1 VRYNSGKKTAEEIAL
16 PQTGEITALLAAL
29 KQGDA
34 LAESRLMTLL
44 YSDLHG
50 RARRYMQRER
60 RDHTLQPTA
69 LVHETFLRLT
79 RDRGLDLR
87 SRAHFLATASIVM
100 RRVLVDHARERAAA
114 KRPGVRPR
122 ARFDDILAAEH
133 PRLDDMLVLDEALTR
148 LAACDARQA
157 RVVELLF
164 FGGLTEEEAAGA
176 LGVSARTIKRTIKRD
191 WRNAR
196 AWLHSQLSGT
206 AS

>member
-1 VRYNSGKKTAEEIAL
+1 MSE
-16 PQTGEITALLAAL
+16 TGEITTLLAAL
-29 KQGDA
+29 KEGDT

-44 YSDLHG
+44 YKELHG
-50 RARRYMQRER
+50 RALRYMQRER

-79 RDRGLDLR
+79 RNNGLDLR
-87 SRAHFLATASIVM
+87 TRAHFLATASIIM

-114 KRPGVRPR
+114 KRSGGK
-122 ARFDDILAAEH
+122 ARVEMTDVLTAAH
-133 PRLDDMLVLDEALTR
+133 PRIDDMLLLDEALNQ

-164 FGGLTEEEAAGA
+164 FGGLTEEEAAGV
-176 LGVSARTIKRTIKRD
+176 LGVSDRTVKRD

-196 AWLHSQLSGT
+196 AWLQAQLTRT
-206 AS
+206 AP